1 MVADRT
7 QKRSSLPVL
16 ITVLTV
22 VAAVAVGIRMTGPD
36 RKELE
41 VLRQE
46 LQTISI

>member
-22 VAAVAVGIRMTGPD
+22 VAAVAVGIRMTGPEGAGSAAAGAAD
-36 RKELE
+36 HLY
-41 VLRQE
+41 
-46 LQTISI
+46 